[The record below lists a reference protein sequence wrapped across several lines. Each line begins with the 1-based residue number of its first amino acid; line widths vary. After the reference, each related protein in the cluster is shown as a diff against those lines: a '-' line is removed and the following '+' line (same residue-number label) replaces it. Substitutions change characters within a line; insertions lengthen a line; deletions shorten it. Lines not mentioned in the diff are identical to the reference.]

1 MRRGVGMII
10 GLLALCTWA
19 LAQPAPDTVLPQRAA
34 DFWRL
39 VAEAPTVQDSQLEAL
54 FSAGSIERIGR
65 DGLRDLLGQLHE
77 DLGDTVVKL
86 TPTLVQDQGAPPVT
100 NNDFIPTEQ
109 NLSDCIGAVE
119 KPNCG
124 SESKGGWRM
133 YLVFAA
139 LVLGMGVVGWRIA
152 VGVRARDAVVNSL
165 PEDTPPTAPAG

>member
-1 MRRGVGMII
+1 MRTWKAAAVLGLVG
-10 GLLALCTWA
+10 ALSVGCSGPNPF
-19 LAQPAPDTVLPQRAA
+19 QAA
-34 DFWRL
+34 DST
-39 VAEAPTVQDSQLEAL
+39 VA
-54 FSAGSIERIGR
+54 
-65 DGLRDLLGQLHE
+65 
-77 DLGDTVVKL
+77 
-86 TPTLVQDQGAPPVT
+86 QDQGVT
-100 NNDFIPTEQ
+100 VGTDNDFIPTEQ

>member
-1 MRRGVGMII
+1 MAAMRTWKAVAVLGLVG
-10 GLLALCTWA
+10 ALSVGCSGPNPFQSASET
-19 LAQPAPDTVLPQRAA
+19 TV
-34 DFWRL
+34 
-39 VAEAPTVQDSQLEAL
+39 
-54 FSAGSIERIGR
+54 
-65 DGLRDLLGQLHE
+65 
-77 DLGDTVVKL
+77 
-86 TPTLVQDQGAPPVT
+86 VQDQGAPPVT